1 METKRQQKYAQLIL
15 EEMASIFMKEGKQ
28 ILGEAF
34 VTLSDVKMTPDLGVA
49 KIYLSLQFISNRAEV
64 LKALTQNTNFYRN
77 ALGKRIRKV
86 ARTVPEL
93 RFYEDDTLDE
103 AAKMNDL
110 MNKLNIPPAASPE

>member
-1 METKRQQKYAQLIL
+1 
-15 EEMASIFMKEGKQ
+15 MASIFMKEGKQ

-34 VTLSDVKMTPDLGVA
+34 VTLSEVKMTPDLGVA
-49 KIYLSLQFISNRAEV
+49 KIYLSLQFISNREEV

-103 AAKMNDL
+103 AAKMNNL
-110 MNKLNIPPAASPE
+110 MNKLNIPPAESPE